1 MPKEIVMYPW
11 NVTIRGYYESG
22 YKCGEKMIED
32 DVEVIARNR
41 KEAKKLAEEA
51 IKEKDATFIFSR
63 IKIKN
68 KDIRRL
74 TK

>member
-11 NVTIRGYYESG
+11 NVTVRGYYEYG